1 MTLQDKIRVFLN
13 DEPTF
18 IQSSSTPTTTYLQRK
33 IEITMEQLNV
43 IMQINKVI
51 CPEPIFELLVVIK
64 TAALCCL
71 LSGQQEIHTQLNSEF
86 CSMLSNFLG
95 NYDHSNSTNNDG
107 PTQLHRNPIQ

>member
-1 MTLQDKIRVFLN
+1 MTLQDKIRVFLD

-18 IQSSSTPTTTYLQRK
+18 IRQSNTYYDDMLQRK

-86 CSMLSNFLG
+86 CSMLSNFVG